1 MSNKKE
7 LSIYEKADE
16 ISKSLE
22 KLNNLSFEVL
32 CNFLYNSSDDFI
44 FTMYM
49 FLLADKG
56 ATEKY
61 NNLLE
66 TIEYIIDTS
75 YPI

>member
-16 ISKSLE
+16 ISKALE

-49 FLLADKG
+49 FLLADKEV
-56 ATEKY
+56 TEKY